1 LYSTG
6 KLAEMSETLREISG
20 LRVREV
26 PTYEMHFYEALE
38 LAQQNRR
45 DEALARLAAFR
56 DMLRIDSGVAKCEAT
71 NGAISVG
78 GVKKASSEAYNAM
91 CAEAFIA
98 YYDNPTYESLR
109 RITRYWAFAD
119 DLRMKIERKT

>member
-1 LYSTG
+1 MIKYAYTG
-6 KLAEMSETLREISG
+6 GGYQAWE
-20 LRVREV
+20 
-26 PTYEMHFYEALE
+26 
-38 LAQQNRR
+38 
-45 DEALARLAAFR
+45 ARLAGYDRKFLVRLFR